1 MWWHARAGK
10 GFEKIQEQRIRTELK
25 KIQYMKTEQKEK
37 IPCMKTEQ
45 EKKM

>member
-1 MWWHARAGK
+1 M
-10 GFEKIQEQRIRTELK
+10 QEQRIRTEYK

>member
-1 MWWHARAGK
+1 MWWRATQVE
-10 GFEKIQEQRIRTELK
+10 GFEKMQEQRIRTEYK